1 MATSRIKKILLL
13 LLNIFLYFIYGKN
26 IIVLLF
32 TSILTY
38 YFGHIIVKKK
48 SYLIMTI
55 LISIILMPL
64 VFFKYL
70 TNIMEINIIV
80 PLGIS
85 YYTLSLTSYLSDM
98 YHKRYQEATSLIDFL
113 LFSLYFPCLFIGPI
127 NRYDTFSLELKKI
140 SFKKDNVFNSLLR
153 ISFGLIKK
161 IIIANKLMIV
171 INTITGNKEYTGLYV
186 LLACLLYSILLYC
199 DFSGGIDIVLGISK
213 MFNLDLV
220 ENFNHPYLSESIKE
234 FWRRWHISLSSW
246 LKDYVYIPLG
256 GNRGSTIM
264 TKVNVLIT
272 FLISGLWHGIHY
284 ILWGILNGILVI
296 LNFKTKKRVV
306 NIILTFITISLL
318 WIFFIYNN
326 TFLSI
331 EMFISI
337 FTKFDINVVTNFLSL
352 GLNIYEIIIVF
363 IFLMMVIIYE
373 RKKDVIENHFSSFKV
388 ENKVLLILLLIILIL
403 LFGNYGLDVNGNNF
417 IYGSF

>member
-26 IIVLLF
+26 IIVLLI

-38 YFGHIIVKKK
+38 YFGNIIVKKK
-48 SYLIMTI
+48 SYFIMTI
-55 LISIILMPL
+55 LISIILLPL
-64 VFFKYL
+64 IFFKYL
-70 TNIMEINIIV
+70 INIMEISIIV

-85 YYTLSLTSYLSDM
+85 YYTLSLISYLSDM
-98 YHKRYQEATSLIDFL
+98 YHKRYQEANSLIDFL

-161 IIIANKLMIV
+161 LIIANKLMIV
-171 INTITGNKEYTGLYV
+171 INTIANNKEFTGLYV
-186 LLACLLYSILLYC
+186 LFACLLYSILLYC

-213 MFNLDLV
+213 IFNIDLV

-256 GNRGSTIM
+256 GNRGSTLM
-264 TKVNVLIT
+264 TKVNVLVT

-373 RKKDVIENHFSSFKV
+373 RKKDVMEKRFSSFKI
-388 ENKVLLILLLIILIL
+388 ENKVALILLLIILIL

>member
-38 YFGHIIVKKK
+38 YFGHLIVKKK

-186 LLACLLYSILLYC
+186 LFACLLYSILLYC

-213 MFNLDLV
+213 IFNIDLV

-337 FTKFDINVVTNFLSL
+337 FTRFDINVVTNFLSL

>member
-13 LLNIFLYFIYGKN
+13 LLNTFLYFIYGKN
-26 IIVLLF
+26 IIVLLI
-32 TSILTY
+32 TSVLTY

-48 SYLIMTI
+48 SYLITTI

-64 VFFKYL
+64 IFYKYL
-70 TNIMEINIIV
+70 INIMEISILV

-85 YYTLSLTSYLSDM
+85 YYTLSLISYLSDM
-98 YHKRYQEATSLIDFL
+98 YHKRYHEANSLLDFL

-140 SFKKDNVFNSLLR
+140 SFKKENVFNSLLR

-161 IIIANKLMIV
+161 LIIANKLMIV
-171 INTITGNKEYTGLYV
+171 INTIASNNEFTGLYV

-213 MFNLDLV
+213 IFNINLV

-256 GNRGSTIM
+256 GNRGSKIM

-284 ILWGILNGILVI
+284 ILWGILHGILVI
-296 LNFKTKKRVV
+296 LNFKTKNRVV
-306 NIILTFITISLL
+306 NIILTFTLISLL

-331 EMFISI
+331 EMFVSI
-337 FTKFDINVVTNFLSL
+337 FTKCDINVITNFLSL
-352 GLNIYEIIIVF
+352 GLNIYEIIIVI
-363 IFLMMVIIYE
+363 IFLIMVIIYE
-373 RKKDVIENHFSSFKV
+373 RKKDVIEKNFSSFTI
-388 ENKVLLILLLIILIL
+388 ENKVALILLLIILIL